1 MFINCSASVAEK
13 CYGGACNISAV
24 SLVLSRCCGRSCWCD
39 DWGQFLFISPRE
51 ISSGGTTASRPISQ
65 VLLLD
70 CGGRS
75 DYDGIFLET
84 GMAAGFSSLNIT
96 SCSGRENGAA
106 FYGEW
111 GDAIYSLQYLNVAG
125 CSGKSIVANK
135 R

>member
-1 MFINCSASVAEK
+1 MFINCPASVAEK

-24 SLVLSRCCGRSCWCD
+24 SLVLSWCCGRSCWCD
-39 DWGQFLFISPRE
+39 DWGQFLFISSRE

-65 VLLLD
+65 VSLLD
-70 CGGRS
+70 C
-75 DYDGIFLET
+75 
-84 GMAAGFSSLNIT
+84 
-96 SCSGRENGAA
+96 GAA

-135 R
+135 RWNLPTVPY